1 MGDRLRKRIKK
12 GSADWDRVLAVNL
25 KGPFLCTRAAAQHL
39 EGGGAIVNV
48 ASLAGRSSSPLHG
61 CHYSASKA
69 RLDPPPCARTWA
81 APEALRFPRHW
92 PHLLDRGSVTHQHW
106 YGRGAGS
113 FFRRIPGSFFKT
125 KRTADGSADRHAW
138 SSGTMGEKAG
148 AQRMPDGL
156 QSEQANL
163 QVERE

>member
-1 MGDRLRKRIKK
+1 KVKK
-12 GSADWDRVLAVNL
+12 GSATGTASWWSNL

-48 ASLAGRSSSPLHG
+48 ASLAGRSSGPLHG

-81 APEALRFPRHW
+81 GPEALRFSRHW
-92 PHLLDRGSVTHQHW
+92 PHLLDRGSVTHQHF

-113 FFRRIPGSFFKT
+113 LFRRRPGSFFKT
-125 KRTADGSADRHAW
+125 KRTADGSADRPRVVIRHD
-138 SSGTMGEKAG
+138 
-148 AQRMPDGL
+148 R
-156 QSEQANL
+156 
-163 QVERE
+163 

>member
-25 KGPFLCTRAAAQHL
+25 KGPFLCTPAAAQHL

-48 ASLAGRSSSPLHG
+48 ASLAGRSSSPLHR

-69 RLDPPPCARTWA
+69 LLDQPPCARTWA

-113 FFRRIPGSFFKT
+113 FLRRKPGSFF
-125 KRTADGSADRHAW
+125 
-138 SSGTMGEKAG
+138 
-148 AQRMPDGL
+148 L
-156 QSEQANL
+156 
-163 QVERE
+163 